1 MRVLVIEDEVPIAR
15 VIKRGLEQHHYDV
28 DLAHDGL
35 EGFELAQEH
44 SYGAIVLDIMLPTME
59 GWAICQELRNLR
71 IHIPILMLTARG
83 DVDDRVRGLEM
94 GADDYLPKPF
104 EFPELVARVNALVRR
119 DKIHKGR
126 HIQIADLEID
136 TKEHSVRRA
145 GIEIILTSREYDLL
159 EALASREG
167 QVLTRE
173 VITERIWM
181 DEENYSNTVDV
192 YIGLIRKK
200 IDSQSEVKLI
210 HTVRGAGY
218 SLRRPSGS

>member
-1 MRVLVIEDEVPIAR
+1 MRVLVVEDEVTIAR
-15 VIKRGLEQHHYDV
+15 IIKRGLEQHHFDV
-28 DLAHDGL
+28 DLAHNGTEGL
-35 EGFELAQEH
+35 ETAQEH
-44 SYGAIVLDIMLPTME
+44 TYAAIILDVMLPGMD
-59 GWAICQELRNLR
+59 GWVICQELRNLR
-71 IHIPILMLTARG
+71 IRTPILMLTARG
-83 DVDDRVRGLEM
+83 DIDDRVKGLEI

-104 EFPELVARVNALVRR
+104 EFPELIARVNALIRR
-119 DKIHKGR
+119 DKVHKGR
-126 HIQIADLEID
+126 HIHIADLEID
-136 TKEHSVRRA
+136 TKERRVQRA
-145 GIEIILTSREYDLL
+145 GVEISLTTREYDLL

-200 IDSQSEVKLI
+200 IDSHSDVKLI

-218 SLRRPSGS
+218 SLRRPSGP